1 MFYQH
6 LMFYKDH
13 SGCPLRRSDWSEP
26 STEAGNGQEMTAVI
40 QVRENGSLDQVVAE
54 EVMIRFWIYFEDR
67 AKGFPFLTDWKQGLK
82 ESQG

>member
-1 MFYQH
+1 
-6 LMFYKDH
+6 
-13 SGCPLRRSDWSEP
+13 
-26 STEAGNGQEMTAVI
+26 MTAVI